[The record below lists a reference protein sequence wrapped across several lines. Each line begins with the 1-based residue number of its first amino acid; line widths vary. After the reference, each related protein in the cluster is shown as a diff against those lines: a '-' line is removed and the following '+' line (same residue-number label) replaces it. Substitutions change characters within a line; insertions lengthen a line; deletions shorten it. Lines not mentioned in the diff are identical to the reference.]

1 MRCKRTLLVTA
12 LLFAGAC
19 APPEEAAP
27 RAAQPDAA
35 AVPAMPA
42 NPRAAPGL
50 VRWHES
56 VGAAQAAA
64 RASGRPLLVFQLL
77 GRLDDELC

>member
-1 MRCKRTLLVTA
+1 MRLAVPCA
-12 LLFAGAC
+12 LFLFAAASCGQPAT
-19 APPEEAAP
+19 PE
-27 RAAQPDAA
+27 RADATA
-35 AVPAMPA
+35 KEDA

-56 VGAAQAAA
+56 VDAARTAAA
-64 RASGRPLLVFQLL
+64 ASSKPVLVFQLL

>member
-1 MRCKRTLLVTA
+1 MRCKPMLLVTA
-12 LLFAGAC
+12 LLVAGAC

-27 RAAQPDAA
+27 SAAEPEAA
-35 AVPAMPA
+35 AVPTMPA

-56 VGAAQAAA
+56 VDAAQVAA
-64 RASGRPLLVFQLL
+64 RASGKPLLVFQLL
-77 GRLDDELC
+77 GRLDDEFC

>member
-1 MRCKRTLLVTA
+1 MRTLLVTA
-12 LLFAGAC
+12 TLLAGAC

-27 RAAQPDAA
+27 KAAEPGGA
-35 AVPAMPA
+35 AVPA
-42 NPRAAPGL
+42 NPRTAPGL

-64 RASGRPLLVFQLL
+64 RASGKPLLVFQLL

>member
-1 MRCKRTLLVTA
+1 MRSLRPLLVTA
-12 LLFAGAC
+12 MLFAGAC
-19 APPEEAAP
+19 GPPEPAAP
-27 RAAQPDAA
+27 A
-35 AVPAMPA
+35 PAPAERTSSAA

-56 VGAAQAAA
+56 VAAAQAAA
-64 RASGRPLLVFQLL
+64 RASGKPLLVFQLL